1 MLLCVD
7 VGNSNITFGI
17 YKDKELIETFRM
29 ETKEITSLNQLSE
42 QFSIITNT
50 YSYLLNDFD
59 YVIIDSV
66 VPRID
71 IILEKFFIKNHLNYM
86 FIDYNSP
93 IGIDIKID
101 NPSELGSDLLVG
113 AYQAYNKYGGPCLV
127 VDMGTATTLFL
138 INKNREFLG
147 GVIYPGVLSSFGNL
161 LKDTSKLNM
170 KGIDAPSNVI
180 GRNTNDCLQSGMLY
194 GSSEAINGLINLIK
208 SESGIDD
215 FKIII
220 TGGIASFLH
229 PYINNSI
236 YDENLLLDGLC
247 SIYESFIKKSLKKY

>member
-1 MLLCVD
+1 MLLCID

-17 YKDKELIETFRM
+17 YKDKVLIDSFRM

-42 QFSIITNT
+42 QFSIISNS
-50 YSYLLNDFD
+50 YSYVLKDFEF
-59 YVIIDSV
+59 IIVDSV

-71 IILEKFFIKNHLNYM
+71 AILEKYFIKNQLNYK
-86 FIDYNSP
+86 FIDYNSM
-93 IGIDIKID
+93 IGINIKID

-138 INKNREFLG
+138 LNESADFLG

-161 LKDTSKLNM
+161 IKDTSKLNM
-170 KGIDAPSNVI
+170 KGIEAVSNVI
-180 GRNTNDCLQSGMLY
+180 GKNTNDCMQSGMLY
-194 GSSEAINGLINLIK
+194 GSSEAINGLVSLIK
-208 SESGIDD
+208 AESGIDN
-215 FKIII
+215 FKVII

-247 SIYESFIKKSLKKY
+247 NIYESFVKKSLKKY